1 MYKQTLYKIL
11 ENVIP
16 QKVLKSYNKSKK
28 WKYGYNKEF
37 DIVVI
42 SKDGTIDEVYEIQNL
57 KIALPQ
63 KKDVYNFEGNYWGK
77 LEYPKE
83 LSKIKNV
90 FDWEKYPDTF
100 KEKWYDYIDKEFERR
115 EEGFGLITKTFLL
128 ILLALIT
135 CTCAG
140 PKLILGSQTL
150 ESPIDYSIY
159 FGRHAKRT
167 FVHTECAILKT
178 GVQAFRLC
186 PHQNSC
192 IQQPPHV
199 THVLA
204 YCQKQGRMLR
214 RCSPIKSY
222 PYPSTIHSSSNQSKT
237 EWTGRRRSLRIES
250 QHPNLP
256 ERNLIKIKPLRN
268 SKVSIPPLTGKTQGT
283 THTMGKN

>member
-63 KKDVYNFEGNYWGK
+63 KKDVYNFEGNYWDK

-100 KEKWYDYIDKEFERR
+100 KE
-115 EEGFGLITKTFLL
+115 
-128 ILLALIT
+128 
-135 CTCAG
+135 
-140 PKLILGSQTL
+140 
-150 ESPIDYSIY
+150 
-159 FGRHAKRT
+159 
-167 FVHTECAILKT
+167 
-178 GVQAFRLC
+178 
-186 PHQNSC
+186 
-192 IQQPPHV
+192 
-199 THVLA
+199 
-204 YCQKQGRMLR
+204 
-214 RCSPIKSY
+214 
-222 PYPSTIHSSSNQSKT
+222 
-237 EWTGRRRSLRIES
+237 
-250 QHPNLP
+250 
-256 ERNLIKIKPLRN
+256 
-268 SKVSIPPLTGKTQGT
+268 
-283 THTMGKN
+283 